1 MVLPPMNVAARIVSK
16 FKKENA
22 ESAITRY
29 GFSVENSERACKW
42 WLKRFFAINTAYF
55 CRISFA

>member
-29 GFSVENSERACKW
+29 GFSVGVLSFIFTLG
-42 WLKRFFAINTAYF
+42 WLFWR
-55 CRISFA
+55 